1 MGKLT
6 DKEVLNLLHSL
17 VNSGDLKLKVNIKD
31 NLYEYIA
38 TSTLTYKGQ
47 KIISVKNVQSKPRVA
62 YEKTM

>member
-17 VNSGDLKLKVNIKD
+17 VNSEDLKLKVNIKD

-47 KIISVKNVQSKPRVA
+47 KIISVKNTQSKPGAV
-62 YEKTM
+62 YD

>member
-17 VNSGDLKLKVNIKD
+17 VNFEDLKLKVNIKD

-47 KIISVKNVQSKPRVA
+47 KIISVKNTQSKPGAV
-62 YEKTM
+62 YD